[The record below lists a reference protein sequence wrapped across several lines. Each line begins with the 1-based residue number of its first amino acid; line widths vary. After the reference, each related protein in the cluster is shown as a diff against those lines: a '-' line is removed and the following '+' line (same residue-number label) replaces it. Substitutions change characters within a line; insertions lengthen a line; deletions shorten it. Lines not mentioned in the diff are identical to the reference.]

1 MESVFPLDAALM
13 TFEETEMQL
22 HDASLIRNSG
32 RRRAKSA
39 ITVRAEDFLLYYLAR
54 RF

>member
-1 MESVFPLDAALM
+1 MGFRLKKSPPAENHQRI
-13 TFEETEMQL
+13 T
-22 HDASLIRNSG
+22 SLIWISCIE
-32 RRRAKSA
+32 AAEPSHST

>member
-1 MESVFPLDAALM
+1 MGVPGRKSLDVM
-13 TFEETEMQL
+13 KGREHSMMV
-22 HDASLIRNSG
+22 IRIELWHST
-32 RRRAKSA
+32 